1 MRELTTPWRLRYILS
16 NKDQT
21 GCIFCRKP
29 ADRSESSLILHRGSG
44 CYVIM
49 NLYPYAVGHLMVVP
63 YRHVARQGA
72 LTPAERAE
80 MALLLRRAERALR
93 RELGATE
100 LAMGINL
107 ERIAGAGVVGHL
119 HAHLVPLA
127 AAAAAPVWVES
138 GGDVRP
144 APPELPESVEDTLKR
159 LRASFARPA

>member
-63 YRHVARQGA
+63 YRHIARQDA
-72 LTPAERAE
+72 LTPTERSE

-100 LAMGINL
+100 IAMGINL

-127 AAAAAPVWVES
+127 AAAPERDLP
-138 GGDVRP
+138 GGNDRRDS
-144 APPELPESVEDTLKR
+144 PELPEAVGDTLKR
-159 LRASFARPA
+159 LRAFFARPA

>member
-16 NKDQT
+16 NKDQS

-29 ADRSESSLILHRGSG
+29 ADRSKSSLILHRGTG

-49 NLYPYAVGHLMVVP
+49 NLYPYTAGHLMVVP
-63 YRHVARQGA
+63 YRHIARHAA
-72 LTPAERAE
+72 LTLGERSE

-93 RELGATE
+93 DELGATE
-100 LAMGINL
+100 VAMGINL

-127 AAAAAPVWVES
+127 VATPAVDA
-138 GGDVRP
+138 GGHDPGWEEP
-144 APPELPESVEDTLKR
+144 ALPEPVGDTFKR